1 MKKELLN
8 KLNAIARG
16 TIIALNGKQY
26 VKDTETGNSKTYWF
40 NMDGDDKLTNEEVI
54 EIILNI

>member
-8 KLNAIARG
+8 KLNTIPRG

-26 VKDTETGNSKTYWF
+26 VKDIETGSSKTYWF
-40 NMDGDDKLTNEEVI
+40 SMSEDIKLTNEEVVK
-54 EIILNI
+54 IILNK